1 MGAHM
6 ESLFEKASQSGGA
19 KIKKIGLIVNPIAGM
34 GGRVG
39 LKGTDGWDIVE
50 KAMKLGA
57 KPWSE
62 ERAERMLRT
71 LLPLLKEIKIFTYP
85 GEMGENI
92 AKKLGYDVEVIGK
105 IEGERFS
112 AEDTRRAAR
121 EMTRKGCELIL
132 FVGGDGTTRDIYDA
146 VGLSVPVIGVP
157 AGVKMYSAVF
167 TTSPEK
173 GGELAVKY
181 LRGMIKELQER
192 EVMDIDEEKYR
203 NGIFA
208 VRLYGYL
215 MVPYDKRY
223 VIGGK
228 SPTGISEKAN
238 QEAIAVDI
246 IENMDDETYYILGPG
261 TTTKM
266 ILKKMDVRYSLLG
279 VDILY
284 RRKVVGLDLNEKDIL
299 RIISGKKSKIII
311 SPLGGQGY
319 LLGRGNQQ
327 ISPSVIMSAGGKKS
341 IIIVATQQKIL
352 NLEGKPL
359 LVDTN
364 DPLLDRQLSGWYKII
379 TGYRER
385 WMYRVEYG

>member
-1 MGAHM
+1 M

-105 IEGERFS
+105 IEGERIS
-112 AEDTRRAAR
+112 AEDTRRAAK

-167 TTSPEK
+167 ASGPER

-266 ILKKMDVRYSLLG
+266 ILKKMEVRYSLLG

-284 RRKVVGLDLNEKDIL
+284 RRKVVGLDLNERDIL
-299 RIISGKKSKIII
+299 RIIAGKKTKIII

-319 LLGRGNQQ
+319 LFGRGNQQ

-352 NLEGKPL
+352 NLEGKPF

-364 DPLLDRQLSGWYKII
+364 DPLLDRQLSGWYRVI

>member
-1 MGAHM
+1 M

-105 IEGERFS
+105 IEGERIS

-167 TTSPEK
+167 ASGPER

-192 EVMDIDEEKYR
+192 EVMDIDEERYR

-266 ILKKMDVRYSLLG
+266 ILKKMEVRYSLLG

-284 RRKVVGLDLNEKDIL
+284 RRKVVGLDLNERDIL
-299 RIISGKKSKIII
+299 RIIAGKKTKIII

-319 LLGRGNQQ
+319 LFGRGNQQ

-352 NLEGKPL
+352 NLEGKPF

-364 DPLLDRQLSGWYKII
+364 DPLLDRQLSGWYRVI

>member
-1 MGAHM
+1 
-6 ESLFEKASQSGGA
+6 
-19 KIKKIGLIVNPIAGM
+19 
-34 GGRVG
+34 
-39 LKGTDGWDIVE
+39 
-50 KAMKLGA
+50 
-57 KPWSE
+57 
-62 ERAERMLRT
+62 
-71 LLPLLKEIKIFTYP
+71 
-85 GEMGENI
+85 
-92 AKKLGYDVEVIGK
+92 
-105 IEGERFS
+105 
-112 AEDTRRAAR
+112 
-121 EMTRKGCELIL
+121 
-132 FVGGDGTTRDIYDA
+132 
-146 VGLSVPVIGVP
+146 
-157 AGVKMYSAVF
+157 
-167 TTSPEK
+167 
-173 GGELAVKY
+173 
-181 LRGMIKELQER
+181 
-192 EVMDIDEEKYR
+192 
-203 NGIFA
+203 
-208 VRLYGYL
+208 

-266 ILKKMDVRYSLLG
+266 ILKKMEVRYSLLG

-284 RRKVVGLDLNEKDIL
+284 RRKVVGLDLNVIDIL
-299 RIISGKKSKIII
+299 RIITGKRTKIII

-327 ISPSVIMSAGGKKS
+327 ISPSVIMSSGGKKS

-352 NLEGKPL
+352 NLEGKPF

-364 DPLLDRQLSGWYKII
+364 DPLLDRQLSGWYRVI